1 MKKIMTKTL
10 SVMLCIAFSGLQ
22 MSIAGGLTGGNF
34 AGADVLSGSKIQG
47 HTAGLDAVTVK
58 SAKEVDLHFG
68 GNTRIDWAK
77 LNVSKNEILN
87 FKNGN
92 FGVLNNVVGTS
103 ISKVAGTITAQNGKV
118 IISNPNG
125 ILFQGGKFESLG
137 GLVLTTKNLVDATG
151 LKDSD
156 FAGNYTNTAYLNG
169 IDLSAVG
176 SQEAGVFGVVALAND
191 GDVKTNIIS
200 PEFNIISNGAMID
213 GAVIASPN
221 AGGVVLVTAD
231 GANFV
236 SNMSKTLS
244 ADDGSSKTIQFEKT
258 YNVAMANS
266 AITTQGGQVEFVS
279 GSSTLIDNPSVEG
292 DLKLTS
298 PGFNKVR
305 NGGIIRGNVD
315 LTSKQAHSYLNEI
328 DGTPSGAGR
337 IIITG
342 NLTENNKT
350 GAYINGVDING
361 DSDIT
366 ANHFDIKNSSLYG
379 NLTLTDTAYND
390 NTKVFLTNDTIGR
403 TLNVNSKD
411 RAEFKDV
418 TVLGTS
424 DVKMGSLIL
433 NHVSFMG
440 KSDIVTNG
448 YTRVYGNSYFGND
461 LSVTASEVNL
471 GFYTENGYNTQGTMT
486 VLGDFVA
493 NSTLHIGFSDIIN
506 ANNITLNSTNG
517 SILNSHSANWG
528 DGELH
533 ANGVLTIN
541 ANNGSVISLNGD
553 VVSGRTT
560 SDYYDVMTLK
570 EVSDLDDVS
579 QLKESVNSFKD
590 NNVGRIY
597 VSADSANVS
606 ADGRVLMSL
615 DVANDAQIKTNGNS
629 SGYVNG
635 VKTGG
640 SRGYVS
646 LSGNVGGNLTASS
659 DKSFVR
665 VGAAKVNSAN
675 DVTEVGGNVDI
686 SGTGIVFRN
695 ANVAG
700 NFKAKDTKFD
710 DLEVSVFNSNIKGN
724 IDIVA
729 EDEIILSNVK
739 GQDADKTVELTANK
753 NYVWLENVE
762 LNDTTVNTPIS
773 FTRISGNSKING
785 DLNID
790 ANQITFGRYDANAV
804 LSDGQKLVVDG
815 DINAKANHTI
825 AYSSDITADNMTFTS
840 LSSSLVQANTD
851 NIKGSLTTDSL
862 TINAQYGGAVA
873 LDASSKNSASA
884 DAYPTYYESVIAPD
898 FVPNGKG
905 AAEFGSINV
914 NTKTAGATLKIND
927 GAGIANIKVDD
938 NVNNVVVTNN
948 GANNIMDLK
957 LTAKNADV
965 KVSDLTAMKDTA
977 ESAANGTMDHTGNIV
992 IDTENGSVTIGN
1004 VLAQT
1009 DLIVLAENGTITQ
1022 TGKLAADYDSTNNI
1036 AHENGVGSLIL
1047 KADHD
1052 LGIDTTAYGALTG
1065 ANIELSVNTGDI
1077 VTSHLEAVG
1086 FEYNPTTDKDATAD
1100 GLTKGDIIVTT
1111 GNGKVELSDV
1121 HGTHDVII
1129 NSTKSVTLN
1138 DVVADANVGA
1148 GKETEQN
1155 GRGQLIVNAKD
1166 DVVGTK
1172 IGGGNVIIT
1181 TDKDITVSDV
1191 VSHRNFPV
1199 DDGRTPVAKTGATA
1213 NNENVGGNII
1223 LTSNQGNIT
1232 AGDVKGAT
1240 NVEIYA
1246 ENGGLTQTGD
1256 LLADYNHPN
1265 NGHDTMV
1272 GDDNFDNGI
1281 GQLIIKTKD
1290 SIDIGGDK
1298 GTVRGGDIIV
1308 TSTNGDVTADG
1319 LTVIGNEPKSD
1330 DNFLSNNNGDIII
1343 TADGNATVTNS
1354 TALRDVTITATNGD
1368 ATVKNVVADSDNNT
1382 QGSLNIHAG
1391 GNADV
1396 NNATG
1401 SEIEIIADNGNVI
1414 VHEVHANGGDDSTN
1428 RGNGDN
1434 DKNNPDAEAL
1444 DGNGNFIGTGDLKI
1458 SAENGDVYM
1467 DSTVD
1472 AIHDVVVNLGDNSEL
1487 HLSDVSTI
1495 KGNPNYPAD
1504 SDRDTYGDFII
1515 NGGRIVIDPTIP
1527 TIDNEAERTMNNLIQ
1542 NGVDTTIAQSF
1553 TPIAFAADDDDDDNI
1568 GAKRIA
1574 KVVFKTPETG
1584 VVTITDVLK
1593 KMK

>member
-266 AITTQGGQVEFVS
+266 AITTKGGQVEFVS
-279 GSSTLIDNPSVEG
+279 GSSVLIDNPSIEG
-292 DLKLTS
+292 NLKSTS
-298 PGFNKVR
+298 QGFNMIK

-315 LTSKQAHSYLNEI
+315 ITSKQANSLLN
-328 DGTPSGAGR
+328 DVSGTPSGSER
-337 IIITG
+337 LIITG
-342 NLTENNKT
+342 NLTENNKV
-350 GAYINGVDING
+350 GAYINGVDVNG
-361 DSDIT
+361 DTNIT
-366 ANHFDIKNSSLYG
+366 SNHFEIKNSSIYG
-379 NLTLTDTAYND
+379 NLSLTDTSYDD
-390 NTKVFLTNDTIGR
+390 NTKVLLLNDTISR
-403 TLNVNSKD
+403 KLTVNSKD
-411 RAEFKDV
+411 RAQLTDV
-418 TVLGTS
+418 TVLGAS
-424 DVKMGSLIL
+424 DVKAGSLIL
-433 NHVSFMG
+433 EHVSMIG
-440 KSDIVTNG
+440 QSDIETNG
-448 YTRVYGNSYFGND
+448 FTRIYGNSYFGNN
-461 LSVTASEVNL
+461 LNVTAAEVNL
-471 GFYTENGYNTQGTMT
+471 GYYTENGYNTQGTLT

-517 SILNSHSANWG
+517 SVLNSHSVNWG

-533 ANGVLTIN
+533 ANGALTIN

-560 SDYYDVMTLK
+560 SDYYNVMNLKGISSINDVDK
-570 EVSDLDDVS
+570 I
-579 QLKESVNSFKD
+579 KESVSSL
-590 NNVGRIY
+590 NVGRIF
-597 VSADSANVS
+597 VTADSVNVS

-615 DVANDAQIKTNGNS
+615 DVANDAQIRTNGNL
-629 SGYVNG
+629 N
-635 VKTGG
+635 
-640 SRGYVS
+640 GYVS
-646 LSGNVGGNLTASS
+646 LSGNIGGNLTASS
-659 DKSFVR
+659 DNSFVR
-665 VGAAKVNSAN
+665 VGAANVRSA
-675 DVTEVGGNVDI
+675 DDITTVGGNADI
-686 SGTGIVFRN
+686 SGTGVVFRN
-695 ANVAG
+695 SKVEG
-700 NFKAKDTKFD
+700 DFKARDTKFD
-710 DLEVSVFNSNIKGN
+710 DVEAAVVNSDIKGN

-729 EDEIILSNVK
+729 EDEVRVSNVK
-739 GQDADKTVELTANK
+739 GQDTGKTVNLTSNK
-753 NYVWLENVE
+753 FFVWMEDVE

-790 ANQITFGRYDANAV
+790 ANQITFGYYDANAV

-948 GANNIMDLK
+948 GTNNIMDLK

-965 KVSDLTAMKDTA
+965 KVTDLTAMKDTA